1 MYNGYNNRK
10 EKQVMKKISA
20 LLCSLAAVFA
30 LVGCSK
36 GTKVSAE
43 EFAAKAAQI
52 QEKTYSSAVIEFDID
67 IESDYSGEKDSF
79 KKEGKIEVTFEGTK
93 AKAASD
99 EDAKVLKYLDMYFD
113 EKMVDVIGELA
124 HQSDYYKASGVEVKT
139 QYYVDPFGFT
149 MEGSGSY
156 EKAGKGSGSVSCD
169 LYIRFND
176 YGWVDHLEMEFE
188 AKGTS
193 IYEGVSYSSSEKTN
207 VEFSVEYK

>member
-1 MYNGYNNRK
+1 
-10 EKQVMKKISA
+10 MKKISA

-36 GTKVSAE
+36 GTEVSAE
-43 EFAAKAAQI
+43 DFAAKAAQI

-67 IESDYSGEKDSF
+67 TESDHNGEKDSF
-79 KKEGKIEVTFEGTK
+79 KKDGKIEVTFEGTE
-93 AKAASD
+93 AKAGSN
-99 EDAKVLKYLDMYFD
+99 EDAKVLDRLDMYFD
-113 EKMVDVIGELA
+113 EKMVDVIGEIA
-124 HQSDYYKASGVEVKT
+124 GQSDYYKALGVDVKT

-156 EKAGKGSGSVSCD
+156 EKAGEGSGSVSCD

-176 YGWVDHLEMEFE
+176 YGWVELVDMEFE

-193 IYEGVSYSSSEKTN
+193 IYEGVSYSSSEKMN